1 MSAKVSAPSQL
12 WAQLLPPVVP
22 NPFSQNEMPWQ
33 EPTVHAVYLDLG
45 QCGMKMFKGEA
56 ELTAQKWC
64 NLCHG
69 RERERQREG
78 WDGWEQWRAAATGVS
93 GVGLNHP
100 QVSLSSWEAGS
111 WPAACSESHASG
123 LGAKLPLQAITA
135 DRFCQDVHTTQ
146 SEPPQNGKEVAVVAT
161 CRYILPHVYP
171 GLFGTM
177 SLGRNIINPM
187 MYCVR
192 GSVCKVGKNSCW
204 WQKL

>member
-1 MSAKVSAPSQL
+1 MSTKVSAPSQL
-12 WAQLLPPVVP
+12 WAQLLPPIVP

-56 ELTAQKWC
+56 ELTAKKWC

-135 DRFCQDVHTTQ
+135 DRFCHMCIQLSQ
-146 SEPPQNGKEVAVVAT
+146 SHPKMGK
-161 CRYILPHVYP
+161 RWLWWPHVVT
-171 GLFGTM
+171 F
-177 SLGRNIINPM
+177 SH
-187 MYCVR
+187 MYIQAYLEQWAWVETSSTPWCIVY
-192 GSVCKVGKNSCW
+192 VEVYAK
-204 WQKL
+204 